1 MTEVI
6 AQAKNIRL
14 LLLDVDGIFTD
25 GVLYLGEQEYNTKGF
40 HIQDGLGIK
49 LLIRTGLQIGIISGK
64 KADYLPGRFQSIGIK
79 HIYLGYE
86 EKLPVYEQLK
96 KKLNIADHEIAYM
109 GDDLLDLP
117 ILTRVG
123 LAVTVPDGNDA
134 VKKYVH
140 YITQRMGG
148 RGAVREVCDLIMHA
162 QGHYDSVLKSFL
174 I

>member
-1 MTEVI
+1 MTDVM
-6 AQAKNIRL
+6 AKASKIRL

-25 GVLYLGEQEYNTKGF
+25 GVVYIGSDDQIRKGI

-49 LLIRTGLQIGIISGK
+49 LLSRTGLSIGVISGK
-64 KADYLPGRFQSIGIK
+64 KADYLIIRFQNIGIE

-96 KKLNIADHEIAYM
+96 TKLKLNDNEIAYM

-123 LAVTVPDGNDA
+123 LAVTVTDANEA
-134 VKKYVH
+134 VKPYTH
-140 YITQRMGG
+140 LITQRPGG
-148 RGAVREVCDLIMHA
+148 HGAVREVCDLIMKA
-162 QGHYDSVLKSFL
+162 QGKYQSVINSYLT
-174 I
+174 